1 MIYRNYG
8 TGYKNGIEHFLFL
21 SDVTDNDIA
30 LLNCL
35 GYEPYGALTIDECE
49 VDYGIFTIDECEVET
64 WVKYESK
71 DLKTKLIKAL
81 LQTITYDEMT
91 KEQKKLVTEYET
103 EIWKAKINELVIA
116 GKDVT
121 EEQIHDWWLDYEF
134 SDETEINLTDYI
146 KKAKPVWD
154 KLHKQ

>member
-30 LLNCL
+30 LLNSL
-35 GYEPYGALTIDECE
+35 GYEPYGALTID
-49 VDYGIFTIDECEVET
+49 GCEVET

>member
-8 TGYKNGIEHFLFL
+8 TGYKNGIEHFLYL

-35 GYEPYGALTIDECE
+35 GYEPYGA
-49 VDYGIFTIDECEVET
+49 FTIDECEVET

-103 EIWKAKINELVIA
+103 EIWKAKINELVIT

-134 SDETEINLTDYI
+134 SDETEDNLTDYI

>member
-8 TGYKNGIEHFLFL
+8 TGYKNGIGHFLYL
-21 SDVTDNDIA
+21 SDVSDNDIA
-30 LLNCL
+30 LLTCL
-35 GYEPYGALTIDECE
+35 GYEHYGA
-49 VDYGIFTIDECEVET
+49 FTIDGCEVET

-71 DLKTKLIKAL
+71 NLKTKLIKAL

-91 KEQKKLVTEYET
+91 KEQEKLVTEYET